1 MTTDD
6 FSEKLALV
14 LKALSLSRGRL
25 AAELGVAKPVVSRW
39 VSGINTPA
47 AHNLSL
53 LTDLIARR
61 RPGFSLL
68 DWDRD
73 ATTLATM
80 FGYSPAP
87 EPVVAASGVLLEAS
101 RAQSRV
107 EVDREGDAYPGVYAG
122 FRQVFRNTGEIV
134 ADLVVIWR
142 SGDRLRFRQFDPVF
156 SHTGEVLILRHQLF
170 ILGEDD
176 RRVDGLVSYILN
188 GVTGRKAIRIDGL
201 VMSVHGDR
209 FRTPGATAVIFHRV
223 ADLADDNA
231 APTDAVLTP
240 MLQRLHAAFAAGGV
254 SQIAGPA
261 VIEAVNPK
269 VGVALADGSIDHTL
283 RRPDERVLSA
293 SELDWC
299 DALEAD
305 TRRLRGA
312 VLGLDD
318 CYPVFGAPDAAAH
331 RWA

>member
-1 MTTDD
+1 MAPDD
-6 FSEKLALV
+6 FSDKLGLV

-25 AAELGVAKPVVSRW
+25 AAELGVAKPLVSRW

-47 AHNLSL
+47 GHNLSL

-73 ATTLATM
+73 LGALAAL

-87 EPVVAASGVLLEAS
+87 EPVIAASGVLLEAS
-101 RAQSRV
+101 RAQSRI
-107 EVDREGDAYPGVYAG
+107 EVDREGDAYPGIYAG

-134 ADLVVIWR
+134 ADLMVIWR

-176 RRVDGLVSYILN
+176 RRVDGLVTYILN

-201 VMSVHGDR
+201 VMTVHGDR
-209 FRTPGATAVIFHRV
+209 FRTPGAAVVIFHRL
-223 ADLADDNA
+223 ADLADDGA
-231 APTDAVLTP
+231 APSDAVLTP
-240 MLQRLHAAFAAGGV
+240 MLQRLHAAFTAGEVRTLAA
-254 SQIAGPA
+254 AA
-261 VIEAVNPK
+261 VVEAISPK

-283 RRPDERVLSA
+283 RRPDERTLSA

-318 CYPVFGAPDAAAH
+318 CYPVFGPPDAAAH
-331 RWA
+331 HRA